1 MANKRSVTY
10 MTVTADEYELPIYVA
25 DTVEELAE
33 HYGISV
39 GTIYTAVCLGK
50 NGARNGYKFVK
61 VKNK

>member
-39 GTIYTAVCLGK
+39 STIYTAVSLGK
-50 NGARNGYKFVK
+50 NGARNGYRFVK